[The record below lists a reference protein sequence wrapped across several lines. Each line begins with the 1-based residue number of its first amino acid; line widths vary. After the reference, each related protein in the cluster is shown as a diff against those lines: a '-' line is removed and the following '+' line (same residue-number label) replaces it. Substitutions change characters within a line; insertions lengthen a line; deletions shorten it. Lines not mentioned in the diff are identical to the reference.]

1 MTTPLFLLRAVELG
15 LFVSDLFLL
24 TIGLVNDLK
33 DKVQEWKDV
42 DDNR

>member
-1 MTTPLFLLRAVELG
+1 MIPSSLTLEL
-15 LFVSDLFLL
+15 SKEDL
-24 TIGLVNDLK
+24 NDLK